1 MGPAY
6 VGSQAFLDPFEI
18 IAALIPVDT
27 ADIRKRFMCQILCH
41 VEKGEITGDDS
52 VAFARFK
59 RLFEEKSREEKAQFY
74 ARIAEQL
81 TGALKQKAD
90 IGQYYAQAKAQTA
103 WKVSYSPPKTANP
116 RTSSFAPVEVIR
128 ESEFEHSVSTMSC
141 TTTP

>member
-1 MGPAY
+1 MPPSPVEASGTVKVKSMWKDKYPIYAFDGGRATSDLMGPAY

-59 RLFEEKSREEKAQFY
+59 RLFEEKSREEKVQFY

-103 WKVSYSPPKTANP
+103 
-116 RTSSFAPVEVIR
+116 
-128 ESEFEHSVSTMSC
+128 
-141 TTTP
+141 